1 MYGAE
6 GNPAMPEER
15 DPDPAGDRPESGDRD
30 RDVWTGRAGVRP
42 YGAVPRDQ
50 YDQEGDWADPGQTE
64 PSGHWW
70 APIAVG
76 SISLVLLALLGFGV
90 MVIVQNVGDDADTP
104 EASPTAAQLPGETGA
119 GVGTP
124 RATTTVSTPPT
135 TDAADQEVNVP
146 ALRGMP
152 LTDAQAALERTGLGW
167 RVIRRESDAEPDT
180 VIDCDPAEG
189 QQVPSDTRVTL
200 IVASARA
207 GTPTTSTPVVT
218 TPSNGA
224 TR

>member
-1 MYGAE
+1 
-6 GNPAMPEER
+6 MPEEH
-15 DPDPAGDRPESGDRD
+15 DPDPTADRPDSGDRD

-42 YGAVPRDQ
+42 SGAVPRDP

-64 PSGHWW
+64 PAGHWW
-70 APIAVG
+70 TPIAVG
-76 SISLVLLALLGFGV
+76 SVSLVLLALLGFGI
-90 MVIVQNVGDDADTP
+90 MVIVQSSGDDTETPGDT
-104 EASPTAAQLPGETGA
+104 PTAAQLPAETGA
-119 GVGTP
+119 GVTTP
-124 RATTTVSTPPT
+124 AVAATTLPT
-135 TDAADQEVNVP
+135 TDAADPEVNVP

-152 LTDAQAALERTGLGW
+152 LADAQAALERSGLGW
-167 RVIRRESDAEPDT
+167 RILRRESDAEPDT

-207 GTPTTSTPVVT
+207 GTPTTSAPVST

>member
-1 MYGAE
+1 
-6 GNPAMPEER
+6 MPEDH
-15 DPDPAGDRPESGDRD
+15 DPDRPASRPETGDRD

-42 YGAVPRDQ
+42 YGAVPQDP
-50 YDQEGDWADPGQTE
+50 YDQGGDWADLSQTE

-70 APIAVG
+70 TPIVVG
-76 SISLVLLALLGFGV
+76 SVSLVLLALLGFGI
-90 MVIVQNVGDDADTP
+90 MVIVQNSGEKTGAPGDP
-104 EASPTAAQLPGETGA
+104 PTAAQMPDENGGER
-119 GVGTP
+119 TP
-124 RATTTVSTPPT
+124 PAVATTTTALSTTDAAT
-135 TDAADQEVNVP
+135 TDAADPEVNVP

-152 LTDAQAALERTGLGW
+152 LTDAQAALQRSGLGW
-167 RVIRRESDAEPDT
+167 RILRRESDAEPGT

-207 GTPTTSTPVVT
+207 GAPTTSAPVIT

>member
-1 MYGAE
+1 
-6 GNPAMPEER
+6 MPEER
-15 DPDPAGDRPESGDRD
+15 DPEPMGDRPDSGDRD

-42 YGAVPRDQ
+42 YGAVPRDP
-50 YDQEGDWADPGQTE
+50 YDREGDWADPGQTE
-64 PSGHWW
+64 PSGRWW

-76 SISLVLLALLGFGV
+76 TVSLALIVLLVLGGML
-90 MVIVQNVGDDADTP
+90 IVQNLGDEADTP
-104 EASPTAAQLPGETGA
+104 EATPSAAQLPAETGA
-119 GVGTP
+119 GV
-124 RATTTVSTPPT
+124 ATPPVGTTATVPAT

-152 LTDAQAALERTGLGW
+152 LADAQAALERTGLGW
-167 RVIRRESDAEPDT
+167 RVIRRASEAEPDT

-207 GTPTTSTPVVT
+207 GTPTTSTPVTT
-218 TPSNGA
+218 TPSIGA
-224 TR
+224 TG

>member
-1 MYGAE
+1 
-6 GNPAMPEER
+6 MPEEH
-15 DPDPAGDRPESGDRD
+15 DPDPTGDRPESGDRD

-42 YGAVPRDQ
+42 YGAVPRSE
-50 YDQEGDWADPGQTE
+50 YDQDGDWADPNQVE
-64 PSGHWW
+64 PSGRWW
-70 APIAVG
+70 TPIAVG
-76 SISLVLLALLGFGV
+76 SISLALLVLLGFGV
-90 MVIVQNVGDDADTP
+90 MVIVQSIGDDVDTP
-104 EASPTAAQLPGETGA
+104 EATPTAGQLPAGTDA
-119 GVGTP
+119 GVTTP
-124 RATTTVSTPPT
+124 TVTTTVSTPPT

-152 LTDAQAALERTGLGW
+152 LIDAQAALERTGLGW

-207 GTPTTSTPVVT
+207 GAPTTSAPVNT

>member
-1 MYGAE
+1 
-6 GNPAMPEER
+6 MPEEH
-15 DPDPAGDRPESGDRD
+15 DPDPTGDRPESGDRD

-42 YGAVPRDQ
+42 YGAVPRSE
-50 YDQEGDWADPGQTE
+50 YDQDGDWADPNQVE
-64 PSGHWW
+64 PSGRWW
-70 APIAVG
+70 TPIAVG
-76 SISLVLLALLGFGV
+76 SISVVLLVLLGFGV
-90 MVIVQNVGDDADTP
+90 MVIVRSIGDDVDTP
-104 EASPTAAQLPGETGA
+104 EATPTAGQLPGGAEA
-119 GVGTP
+119 GVTTP
-124 RATTTVSTPPT
+124 TVTTPVSTPPT

-152 LTDAQAALERTGLGW
+152 LIDAQAALERTGLGW

-207 GTPTTSTPVVT
+207 GAPTTSTPVNT